1 MPLSQAY
8 LQERD
13 GDGEDEGGAAVKRQG
28 TAGRAVKPKWQ
39 RVADGAWAIRR
50 LVCGGTVGVLRG

>member
-39 RVADGAWAIRR
+39 RVADGA
-50 LVCGGTVGVLRG
+50 